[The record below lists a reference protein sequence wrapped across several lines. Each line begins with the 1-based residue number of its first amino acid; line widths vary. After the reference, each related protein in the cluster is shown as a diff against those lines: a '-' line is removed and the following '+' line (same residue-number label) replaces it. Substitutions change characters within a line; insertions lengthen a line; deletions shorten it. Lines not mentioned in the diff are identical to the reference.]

1 MKEKLSDLSYKDIF
15 DADFVLYEGN
25 PIVKNFGL
33 SFVAAD
39 PSLLTPDDSPTGQW
53 HLFCH
58 TFEGIYRLDSDDG
71 VTFGKPHKICARAM
85 RPNINAIDGRYF
97 LFYERTRTLLGNA
110 LTLLGGKWKSEIYLT
125 QSCDL
130 VHWTEPKPIIRQSR
144 PFEKDKYGQM
154 ISNPFLLR
162 EGDVFKLY
170 YSCGQTFIKDC
181 GFTEPKYISYAKS
194 KRIWEDYISRSEPII
209 APDPNSEYF
218 NLCSGCLK
226 VYKLSDCYIG
236 LQNGIFQKE
245 GKSHS
250 AILLLRSD
258 DGDNFEF
265 GKALL
270 SNQMQGDND
279 WMAQYV
285 YASHLVFFEGELRL
299 YFNARNTSNAL
310 KGREGIGFCSAK
322 IGVDNA

>member
-1 MKEKLSDLSYKDIF
+1 MKEKLSELCYKDIS
-15 DADFVLYEGN
+15 DAEFTLYAGN
-25 PIVKNFGL
+25 PVIKNFGL

-58 TFEGIYRLDSDDG
+58 TFTGIYRLDSADG
-71 VTFGKPHKICARAM
+71 VVFGKPHKICGRAM
-85 RPNINAIDGRYF
+85 RPNINAIDGRYY

-130 VHWTEPKPIIRQSR
+130 AQWTDPKPVIRQTR

-162 EGDVFKLY
+162 EGDAFKLY

-181 GFTEPKYISYAKS
+181 GFTEPKYISYAVS
-194 KRIWEDYISRSEPII
+194 ERIGEDYVSRPEPMIR
-209 APDPNSEYF
+209 PDPKSEYF

-226 VYKLSDCYIG
+226 VYKLNDCYIG
-236 LQNGIFQKE
+236 LQNGIFQRE

-265 GKALL
+265 GKVLL
-270 SNQMQGDND
+270 SNQMQGDNG

-285 YASHLVFFEGELRL
+285 YASHLTLYNGELRL

-310 KGREGIGFCSAK
+310 KGREGIGFCYAK
-322 IGVDNA
+322 L

>member
-1 MKEKLSDLSYKDIF
+1 MMREKLSELCYNDIF
-15 DADFVLYEGN
+15 DANFTLYAGN
-25 PIVKNFGL
+25 PVIKNFGG
-33 SFVAAD
+33 SFVAAE
-39 PSLLTPDDSPTGQW
+39 PSLLTPDASPTGQW

-58 TFEGIYRLDSDDG
+58 TFTGVYRLDSADG
-71 VTFGKPHKICARAM
+71 VTFSKPRKICGRAM
-85 RPNINAIDGRYF
+85 RPNINLIDGRYY
-97 LFYERTRTLLGNA
+97 LFYERTRTLPGNA

-130 VHWTEPKPIIRQSR
+130 EHWTRSEPVITQSR

-162 EGDVFKLY
+162 VGDIFKLY

-181 GFTEPKYISYAKS
+181 GFTEPKYISYATS
-194 KRIWEDYISRSEPII
+194 TRVGEGYVSRTEPII
-209 APDPNSEYF
+209 KPDPQSEYF

-226 VYKLSDCYIG
+226 VYKLSDCYIS
-236 LQNGIFQKE
+236 LQNGIFQRD

-265 GKALL
+265 GKVLL
-270 SNQMQGDND
+270 SNQMQGSSN

-285 YASHLVFFEGELRL
+285 YASHLTFYKGELRL
-299 YFNARNTSNAL
+299 YFNARNTSNPL
-310 KGREGIGFCSAK
+310 TGREGIGFCSAE
-322 IGVDNA
+322 VDV